1 MFSAERSA
9 KILALENLRKSRIV
23 TLVTSVRQGLAA
35 SLADEQVRL
44 LYDHL
49 LHIRGARERIPRLD
63 LFIVS
68 NGGDSTIPWR
78 LISAFREFAD
88 HVGVLVPYR
97 AYSAATL
104 TAIGAD
110 EIVMGPFGQLGP
122 IDPTVQ
128 NDFNPLDERTN
139 QRIGISVED
148 VKSYLQFIK
157 TTAEIKGES
166 DVMRAVEGLVAKVHP
181 LALGNVERFIQQSR
195 LIAKKLLKTH
205 MKDEA
210 QEGTIEIIV
219 DHLASKL
226 YFHGHPISRAEAA
239 DELHLP
245 MIVKSN
251 RQTDDA
257 LWDLYLE
264 YEKLFEMDRTYNPAI
279 ELSKLRVAAPGL
291 QQNYQAGYN
300 AAIAGGAN
308 QVQAIQ
314 LGMAHAQGMQ
324 PVGIAYDATLVA
336 AVVESSSLSDVLR
349 LKQRSE
355 LLPEVAPGQMTV
367 RQELLEQEW
376 LRSEPPASGQ
386 TAGA

>member
-1 MFSAERSA
+1 VFSAERSA
-9 KILALENLRKSRIV
+9 KILALETLRSSRII

-35 SLADEQVRL
+35 SLADEQVRV

-49 LHIRGARERIPRLD
+49 LRIRGESERIPRLD

-88 HVGVLVPYR
+88 RIGVLVPYR

-110 EIVMGPFGQLGP
+110 EIIMGPFGQLGP

-205 MKDEA
+205 MKDDA
-210 QEGTIEIIV
+210 QEGAIENIV

-251 RQTDDA
+251 REMDKT
-257 LWDLYLE
+257 LWSLYLE
-264 YEKLFEMDRTYNPAI
+264 YEALFEMDQAYAPTI
-279 ELSKLRVAAPGL
+279 ELAKLRVAAPGF
-291 QQNYQAGYN
+291 QQDYQTAYN
-300 AAIAGGAN
+300 AAIAAGAN

-314 LGMAHAQGMQ
+314 LATTHAQGMQ
-324 PVGIAYDATLVA
+324 PIGIAYDATLIA
-336 AVVESSSLSDVLR
+336 AAVESSGLSDVLR

-355 LLPEVAPGQMTV
+355 LLPEVAPGQMTL
-367 RQELLEQEW
+367 RQEILEQAW

-386 TAGA
+386 TAEA